1 MMSWSCCIGRKP
13 RLRVQSFHANI
24 RVSNIEYCQGIHDE
38 FEKSHL
44 LAKMCSHFRAKLD
57 FLFSFKRIGGT
68 LLQKRIYI
76 FGLFFGFLLTVLS
89 ILNTGL
95 HISHILLTEVV
106 TAIWTFLRLDISLI
120 STIRNVWAFNH
131 FFQL

>member
-1 MMSWSCCIGRKP
+1 MMNLKNRIYWPKCAPIFA
-13 RLRVQSFHANI
+13 QNWTF
-24 RVSNIEYCQGIHDE
+24 
-38 FEKSHL
+38 F
-44 LAKMCSHFRAKLD
+44 LALKGSGARY
-57 FLFSFKRIGGT
+57 FKREYT
-68 LLQKRIYI
+68 FLA
-76 FGLFFGFLLTVLS
+76 FFFGFLLTVLS